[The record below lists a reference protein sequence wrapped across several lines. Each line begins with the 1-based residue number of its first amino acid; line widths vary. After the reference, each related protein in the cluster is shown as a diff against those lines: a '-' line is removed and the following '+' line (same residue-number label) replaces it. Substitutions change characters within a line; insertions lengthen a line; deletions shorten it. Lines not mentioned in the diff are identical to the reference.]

1 MERKPDRIC
10 PCCGEAMTKGTL
22 CGTGRGFMQ
31 WREGPYQ
38 GGLDALR
45 FTGRKLDLEGS
56 EPAWY
61 CEGCGSI
68 LLQTNRP
75 LEKAGPN
82 YVWKNGKPCPVGEE
96 DF

>member
-1 MERKPDRIC
+1 MRKGDKLC
-10 PCCGEAMTKGTL
+10 PCCGGSMIEGTL

-38 GGLDALR
+38 GGLEALR
-45 FTGRKLDLEGS
+45 FTGRKLDLERR

-61 CEGCGSI
+61 CGACGCI

-96 DF
+96 GP

>member
-1 MERKPDRIC
+1 MERKENKVC
-10 PCCGEAMTKGTL
+10 PCCGRAMTKGTL
-22 CGTGRGFMQ
+22 CGTGRGFLQ
-31 WREGPYQ
+31 WREGPYL

-45 FTGRKLDLEGS
+45 FTGRKLDLEGT

-61 CEGCGSI
+61 CETCGAI

-82 YVWKNGKPCPVGEE
+82 YIWKNGRPCPVGEE
-96 DF
+96 DP

>member
-10 PCCGEAMTKGTL
+10 PCCGGTMTKGTL

-45 FTGRKLDLEGS
+45 FTGRKLDLEGWES
-56 EPAWY
+56 AWY
-61 CEGCGSI
+61 CEDCGSI
-68 LLQTNRP
+68 LLQTDRP

-82 YVWKNGKPCPVGEE
+82 YVWKNGKPCPVE
-96 DF
+96 

>member
-1 MERKPDRIC
+1 MKDDKFC
-10 PCCGEAMTKGTL
+10 PCCGGSMIKGTL

-45 FTGRKLDLEGS
+45 FTGRKLDLEGR

-61 CEGCGSI
+61 CKGCGSI
-68 LLQTNRP
+68 LLQTDRP

-96 DF
+96 ES